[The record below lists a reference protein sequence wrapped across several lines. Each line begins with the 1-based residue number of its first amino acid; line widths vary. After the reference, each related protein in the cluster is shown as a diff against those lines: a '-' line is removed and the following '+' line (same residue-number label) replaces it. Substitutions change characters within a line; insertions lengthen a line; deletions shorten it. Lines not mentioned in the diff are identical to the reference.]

1 MLWLIFFD
9 GDFLHQLRTTWGV
22 LWAKRRK
29 PIACGDGRIRWEKK
43 ESCLHLNAGANELG
57 QSSHFLT
64 SWWLVGLGRTLTWF
78 GSIYTYVI
86 YSDVMNQELSSMEEL
101 KSFRPLVFPRW
112 TSHDHKGRSLLVSRL
127 GFLQVK
133 YFVGR
138 INVRGALARLWTA
151 ICMASFVHP
160 GNIAQYLLNWIWNMI
175 SFANSNPVIFF
186 SPWTPLFARIQ
197 ILIRTSCESHSKSF
211 WQ

>member
-1 MLWLIFFD
+1 MGIFYTSYVQPE
-9 GDFLHQLRTTWGV
+9 GCCEQKEGNQEPAVMEGLGE
-22 LWAKRRK
+22 
-29 PIACGDGRIRWEKK
+29 EKK

-86 YSDVMNQELSSMEEL
+86 YSDVMNQELSPMEEL

-112 TSHDHKGRSLLVSRL
+112 TSHDHKGRSLLVSGL

-151 ICMASFVHP
+151 ICMASFVYP

-186 SPWTPLFARIQ
+186 FSLGHHCLQGSRF
-197 ILIRTSCESHSKSF
+197 
-211 WQ
+211 

>member
-1 MLWLIFFD
+1 MGIFYTSYVQPE
-9 GDFLHQLRTTWGV
+9 GCCEQKEGNQEPAVMEGLGE
-22 LWAKRRK
+22 
-29 PIACGDGRIRWEKK
+29 EKK

-112 TSHDHKGRSLLVSRL
+112 TSHDHKGRSLLVSGL

-186 SPWTPLFARIQ
+186 SLGHHCLQGSRF
-197 ILIRTSCESHSKSF
+197 
-211 WQ
+211 

>member
-1 MLWLIFFD
+1 MGIFYTSYVQPE
-9 GDFLHQLRTTWGV
+9 GCCEQKEGNQEPAVMEGLGE
-22 LWAKRRK
+22 
-29 PIACGDGRIRWEKK
+29 EKK

-86 YSDVMNQELSSMEEL
+86 YSDVMNQELSPMEEL

-112 TSHDHKGRSLLVSRL
+112 TSHDHKGRSLLVSGL

-151 ICMASFVHP
+151 ICMASFVYP

-186 SPWTPLFARIQ
+186 FPLDTIVCKDPDFNQ
-197 ILIRTSCESHSKSF
+197 NILWVPF
-211 WQ
+211 

>member
-1 MLWLIFFD
+1 MGIFYTSYVQPE
-9 GDFLHQLRTTWGV
+9 GCCEQKEGNQEPAVMEGLGE
-22 LWAKRRK
+22 
-29 PIACGDGRIRWEKK
+29 EKK

-112 TSHDHKGRSLLVSRL
+112 TSHDHKGRSLLVSGL

-151 ICMASFVHP
+151 ICMASFVYP

-186 SPWTPLFARIQ
+186 SLGHHCLQGSRF
-197 ILIRTSCESHSKSF
+197 
-211 WQ
+211 